1 MAPFELVYSKEGY
14 ILEES
19 RASIK
24 LTMISFDF
32 TKWIACFY
40 LMWYHELYGD
50 LIYSLSSYGTEGKNV
65 RGRRLNE
72 LEEF

>member
-50 LIYSLSSYGTEGKNV
+50 LI
-65 RGRRLNE
+65 
-72 LEEF
+72 